1 MKTYLNIE
9 TGLLTL
15 AAASTQGIR
24 SLSAKRGDLLEMEV
38 VPSAPIAGAAG
49 IFAAKQKGTYSGDP
63 VALDSAWSAPATE
76 GAGYLFSLSLNTTEL
91 NALFSGET
99 AEVTLMAEITWSLS
113 GAVRSTQTFDLVV
126 ARDVWTGDEG
136 APAAAEA
143 APSFLLSSPDSSQWQ
158 ISINNDGQLIRT
170 KLL

>member
-15 AAASTQGIR
+15 AATSTQGIR
-24 SLSAKRGDLLEMEV
+24 RLDAKRGDLLELEV
-38 VPSAPIAGAAG
+38 IPSGAIAGATG
-49 IFAAKQKGTYSGDP
+49 ILAAKVKGTYSGDP

-91 NALFSGET
+91 NALFTAET
-99 AEVTLMAEITWSLS
+99 AEVTLMAEISWTLS
-113 GAVRSTQTFDLVV
+113 GAVRSSQTFDLVV
-126 ARDVWTGDEG
+126 AHDVWTGDEG
-136 APAAAEA
+136 APTAVMA
-143 APSFLLSSPDSSQWQ
+143 APSFLLSSPDDSQWE

-170 KLL
+170 KL